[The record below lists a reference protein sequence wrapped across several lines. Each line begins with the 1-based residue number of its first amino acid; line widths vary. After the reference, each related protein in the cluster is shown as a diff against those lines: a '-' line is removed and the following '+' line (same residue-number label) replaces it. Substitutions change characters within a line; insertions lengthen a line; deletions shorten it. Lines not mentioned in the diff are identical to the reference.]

1 MREKPG
7 QVNRRGMG
15 RDRRTPPERQ
25 AANVAGVVDDRN
37 QGLQYVHGRLTYAS
51 TLRIRLFS
59 EQMRAHR
66 SDTRR

>member
-1 MREKPG
+1 MDTKP
-7 QVNRRGMG
+7 MG
-15 RDRRTPPERQ
+15 HDRRTAPRWQ
-25 AANVAGVVDDRN
+25 TGSVGVVDDRN

-66 SDTRR
+66 LNTRR

>member
-1 MREKPG
+1 MRGKN
-7 QVNRRGMG
+7 VKMNRRDMG
-15 RDRRTPPERQ
+15 YGRRTPPERQ
-25 AANVAGVVDDRN
+25 AAAGATAVDDRN

-66 SDTRR
+66 LNTRR